1 LFARLSC
8 RDYIV
13 AMRAAPVLAAAAAT
27 LLFTGCGEE
36 SHTDVDVYLAEWAIG
51 VSPEVMKA
59 GRVRFTVGNQ
69 GSRQGKYLL
78 IRSLTE
84 TPPGKL
90 LLSHYQEGMAAS
102 FLVNP

>member
-36 SHTDVDVYLAEWAIG
+36 SHTDVVG

-59 GRVRFTVGNQ
+59 GRVRFTVGSQ